1 MSDVDA
7 QTISPEV
14 EAWAENVLSA
24 CNLKWNGPTKG
35 FEREPKE
42 NLRIDGKTPVADHIN
57 YLRKTLNTIYD
68 RRSEIAGKAKLD
80 RDLAVHLQYFD
91 QAYVAVD
98 SNIDKAQ
105 ASMGSGDAGGAL
117 SDAVDQLEF
126 MRDALEAAYY
136 SAAKDPEEAYAEL
149 RAKIDTAKAELD
161 ELGKEKDKIQDENA
175 REEFE
180 DIYSEARD
188 GLDQSLKT
196 LEADKFLEA
205 EEELEEAKAVMLDLR
220 PGNSEDIA
228 KRKKEYQAVAE
239 DAKKNIKN
247 LSSKLSTLS
256 DQEKVKDFNKHKTS
270 ANNLIKK
277 VETALKNG
285 KVKSVRSDIP
295 KLKGEVE
302 KMKACFKVEPKAKA
316 PPKAKPGKK

>member
-1 MSDVDA
+1 MPDVDA
-7 QTISPEV
+7 QTMSPEV
-14 EAWAENVLSA
+14 KAWVENVLSA
-24 CNLKWNGPTKG
+24 CNLKWTGPTKN

-57 YLRKTLNTIYD
+57 YLRKTLKDTYA

-80 RDLAVHLQYFD
+80 RELAVHLQHFD

-105 ASMGSGDAGGAL
+105 ASMGSGDAGGAI

-149 RAKIDTAKAELD
+149 REKIDAAKAELG
-161 ELGKEKDKIQDENA
+161 ELGKEKEKIQDENA

-188 GLDQSLKT
+188 GLDQTLKT

-205 EEELEEAKAVMLDLR
+205 EEELEEAKTVMLDLR

-228 KRKKEYQAVAE
+228 KRKKEYQAAVE
-239 DAKKNIKN
+239 DAQKNIKN
-247 LSSKLSTLS
+247 LSGKLGTLNNP
-256 DQEKVKDFNKHKTS
+256 DKVAEFNKHKAS
-270 ANNLIKK
+270 ANKLIKK

-316 PPKAKPGKK
+316 PPKGKSGKK